1 MVLLPFKLLLLLL
14 LQQKRQ
20 CNVFMKLGLQGPAGY
35 DNADGYLGTGQ
46 ILSPDSPDVNSANI
60 GASGG
65 IHNRAGCAYPDIS
78 AVGGKIVIFN
88 KGQYTLVGG
97 TSAAAPVFASVLNRI
112 NEEKDAAEKS
122 TVGFVSPALAYA
134 HPASERERE
143 NAVLTKLQ
151 YAHPENFHDIAAA
164 TIPFGIRTDSQHQK
178 AGIQSRDWELPI
190 TQQYQYCL

>member
-20 CNVFMKLGLQGPAGY
+20 CNVFMKLGLQ
-35 DNADGYLGTGQ
+35 
-46 ILSPDSPDVNSANI
+46 DVNSANI

-122 TVGFVSPALAYA
+122 TVGF
-134 HPASERERE
+134 
-143 NAVLTKLQ
+143 